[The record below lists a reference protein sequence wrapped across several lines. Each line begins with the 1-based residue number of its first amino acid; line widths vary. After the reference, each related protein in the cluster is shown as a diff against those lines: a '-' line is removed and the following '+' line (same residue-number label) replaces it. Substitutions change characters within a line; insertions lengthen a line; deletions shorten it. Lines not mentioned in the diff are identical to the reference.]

1 MFIAKVDGT
10 NTLLY
15 LLIEWDADFVDD
27 WFKFV
32 AGFWEVDK
40 VCRVFIKTYGGWGVV
55 GDVLVIR
62 ILDDCGDFSC
72 DVFLLGCYR

>member
-1 MFIAKVDGT
+1 LFYFLSELRTWGGKFMFIAKVDGT

-40 VCRVFIKTYGGWGVV
+40 VCRVFIKTYGG
-55 GDVLVIR
+55 
-62 ILDDCGDFSC
+62 
-72 DVFLLGCYR
+72 